1 MKVVSVGLSALFA
14 GSYAQQASVLTDLSQ
29 VKWTEISPE
38 GTKDDSGN
46 IITQSDPQNL
56 FVEIQTQAEMDT
68 EQADIV
74 EYRKK
79 FDGIY
84 DLNMYP
90 YAQCGKTFKNRPV
103 FEKRFSKNDSPKNN
117 CLC

>member
-56 FVEIQTQAEMDT
+56 FVEIQ
-68 EQADIV
+68 
-74 EYRKK
+74 
-79 FDGIY
+79 
-84 DLNMYP
+84 NMII
-90 YAQCGKTFKNRPV
+90 KILKSEL
-103 FEKRFSKNDSPKNN
+103 EKQ
-117 CLC
+117 LV